1 MRATIRNK
9 NEARVLKKLKE
20 TLKNNKITMTD
31 DMEKLQEKNLL
42 YQKKKDEENLQQIQS
57 EWFYQ
62 VGIS

>member
-31 DMEKLQEKNLL
+31 DMVKLQEKNLL

-57 EWFYQ
+57 E
-62 VGIS
+62 